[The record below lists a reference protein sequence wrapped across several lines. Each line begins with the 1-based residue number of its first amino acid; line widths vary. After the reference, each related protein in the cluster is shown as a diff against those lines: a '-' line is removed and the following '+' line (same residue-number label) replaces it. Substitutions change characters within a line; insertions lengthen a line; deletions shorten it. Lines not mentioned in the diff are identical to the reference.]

1 MQTWTTKQDANFE
14 RFGLNAKK
22 KKTTKIEKTL
32 KHTWKDRQVF

>member
-22 KKTTKIEKTL
+22 KKNNKNWEDFETHLE
-32 KHTWKDRQVF
+32 R